1 VIVRGGLAE
10 MRSLLDELSI
20 SRPRLIRT
28 ERWRHVQV
36 PVHDRFHGARAQ
48 SEISG
53 ARRSSCSRS
62 RSPRVSRRR

>member
-36 PVHDRFHGARAQ
+36 PVHDRFHGARA
-48 SEISG
+48 IRDLG
-53 ARRSSCSRS
+53 RA
-62 RSPRVSRRR
+62 